1 MKRIKV
7 KESDLT
13 RLIERI
19 IWEATPPNV
28 NTPKAKRK
36 AKPKPAK
43 QFNVSDW
50 SGPFTKKID
59 TFIGNKNFNGAI
71 KFLKGQLATWSK
83 KGNSA
88 GPAWTK
94 QLKQKSAVA
103 NKEIQKVE
111 AARRKSKPPK
121 KKPIQKPRKPR
132 QSPMMPMDG
141 GTPKKLKESDLRR
154 LVKRVIIQEQTPTIN
169 NMCDLCMAWYS
180 FNSGGVQQNC
190 MCPTCA
196 CGTNPQTGPNTSD
209 CEICTQ
215 WYAFNPGSVQD
226 NCNCPTC
233 PCSTSTMDKPSWGKD
248 KYREKTGFTDFR
260 PDDMVDYARKLTLRE
275 SDLRRIVKSVMNQ
288 NTRHN
293 GRGIGSLINRISNR

>member
-59 TFIGNKNFNGAI
+59 TFIGNKNFNGAL

-83 KGNSA
+83 KGTSA

-94 QLKQKSAVA
+94 QLKQKSTVA
-103 NKEIQKVE
+103 NKEIKKVE
-111 AARRKSKPPK
+111 AAMRKSKPSRPK
-121 KKPIQKPRKPR
+121 PRPGGAIQKPKDTTQQQKP
-132 QSPMMPMDG
+132 
-141 GTPKKLKESDLRR
+141 
-154 LVKRVIIQEQTPTIN
+154 
-169 NMCDLCMAWYS
+169 
-180 FNSGGVQQNC
+180 
-190 MCPTCA
+190 
-196 CGTNPQTGPNTSD
+196 TN
-209 CEICTQ
+209 I
-215 WYAFNPGSVQD
+215 
-226 NCNCPTC
+226 
-233 PCSTSTMDKPSWGKD
+233 K
-248 KYREKTGFTDFR
+248 
-260 PDDMVDYARKLTLRE
+260 E
-275 SDLRRIVKSVMNQ
+275 SDLRRIVKSVINQ
-288 NTRHN
+288 KARYNR
-293 GRGIGSLINRISNR
+293 RGVGSLINRISNR